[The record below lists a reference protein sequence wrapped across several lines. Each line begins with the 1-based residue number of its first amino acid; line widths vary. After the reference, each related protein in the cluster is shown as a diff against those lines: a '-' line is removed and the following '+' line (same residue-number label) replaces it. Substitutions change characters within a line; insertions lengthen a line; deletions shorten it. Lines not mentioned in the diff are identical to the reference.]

1 MKTKL
6 FLSSIVVYI
15 LTACTPPSVDVV
27 QWEERIFPQM
37 RDQRAFAMAIETID
51 QYDIDS
57 NTLYYDRNKHEN
69 TLEAMSYVIDYIADS
84 LSSYC
89 DVRYIYD
96 ILSAKEKEDKLFIK
110 QNNTIDNTI
119 KEGEETLQLLFAN
132 AFFGSN
138 VSSFKKTYILNFA
151 KYIQEQMQNTIIT
164 MDTPQY
170 VSQTKDRIMY
180 SVYCPSLNETYTLSY
195 DKKNETYHWDL
206 HIE

>member
-1 MKTKL
+1 MKTKI

-15 LTACTPPSVDVV
+15 LTACTPPAVDVA
-27 QWEERIFPQM
+27 QWEDRIFPQM
-37 RDQRAFAMAIETID
+37 RDQRACVIAFEALD

-57 NTLYYDRNKHEN
+57 NTLYYDRNKYEN
-69 TLEAMSYVIDYIADS
+69 TLEAMSYVIDYIRDS

-89 DVRYIYD
+89 DARYIYD

-110 QNNTIDNTI
+110 QNNTVE
-119 KEGEETLQLLFAN
+119 EGEDALQLLFAN

-138 VSSFKKTYILNFA
+138 VSSFKKTYILNVA
-151 KYIQEQMQNTIIT
+151 KYIQEQMQKTIIT

-180 SVYCPSLNETYTLSY
+180 SVYCPNLNETYTLSY